1 MPSFVTPSWVCWALP
16 RWPPP
21 ASAVAFT
28 SLTTNDLAGKD
39 EALERAEPF
48 AFAYSDKKY
57 RGEGSFG
64 FRQEDI
70 SLRDTYRVRLSLV
83 IDPSLVAPAAFE
95 RLQRYPHL
103 LEKYINYQVEENLAE
118 PSKRHDMTARTF
130 FIMNLIAKH
139 LPTFPVDA
147 STGMVKVNV
156 AEIRKK
162 ETVGGKEPFR
172 LEEFPELETQ
182 RTSFRNIF
190 KKSFFNTFF
199 SFSSFLESLFNCL
212 SKRRRSLSRFCC
224 VRRLDQRTSMGILTR
239 SL

>member
-70 SLRDTYRVRLSLV
+70 SLRDAVNAELAKSIGTPEHLAMIAEFGFDQSNL
-83 IDPSLVAPAAFE
+83 PETTAAQHCAGE
-95 RLQRYPHL
+95 
-103 LEKYINYQVEENLAE
+103 
-118 PSKRHDMTARTF
+118 
-130 FIMNLIAKH
+130 
-139 LPTFPVDA
+139 
-147 STGMVKVNV
+147 
-156 AEIRKK
+156 
-162 ETVGGKEPFR
+162 
-172 LEEFPELETQ
+172 
-182 RTSFRNIF
+182 
-190 KKSFFNTFF
+190 
-199 SFSSFLESLFNCL
+199 
-212 SKRRRSLSRFCC
+212 
-224 VRRLDQRTSMGILTR
+224 
-239 SL
+239 